1 MTQATTTRSTRSGIT
16 AARVC
21 TILGFVFAAIA
32 VLFFPLVFGLAG
44 LIVGVVGGL
53 LGDRPLG
60 WYAAAAGVVGG
71 VLGTVLAAALL
82 S

>member
-1 MTQATTTRSTRSGIT
+1 MAQTTTTPRTRPAS

-21 TILGFVFAAIA
+21 TILAFVFAAVA
-32 VLFFPLVFGLAG
+32 VLFFPLLFGLVA
-44 LIVGVVGGL
+44 LVLGVVGGV

-60 WYAAAAGVVGG
+60 WYAAAAGVLGG

-82 S
+82 NA